1 MRQKS
6 KSFSNDSERHLS
18 PDLIESLDKERLI
31 QLVMQAA
38 AENPETFNQITS
50 AVSRSVAEAAEAAE
64 ASDKTDNAEHV
75 DHMVGSSKAML
86 DVFSTIRKVAAVD
99 APVLIT
105 GESGTG
111 KELAALA
118 IHERSARSG
127 SPLIPIN
134 CAGLPPTLI
143 NSELFGYEKGAFTG
157 ASSRRMGRIEAAN
170 GGTLFLDEIG
180 DIPMELQAHL
190 LRFLQEQTI
199 DRLGGNRP
207 ISVNVRVLAATNTDL
222 EAAVKAGQ
230 FREDLFYRLNVLTV
244 KIPPLRERTD
254 DVELLCTYF
263 LHKFSNE
270 IGREELKFD
279 EPTIEALRAYSWPGN
294 VRELIS
300 YIRRGVVMAEGDS
313 ITVHDLG
320 MPMPDESD
328 DGTSGTQ
335 GGPAGGMG
343 GNEPEL
349 AGQSTRVAQNFDAQ
363 SACADKMSLAA
374 AKSRFERE
382 IIQTALKSHD
392 KNVTRTAEDLG
403 VSRVTLYR
411 LIAKHELHD
420 E

>member
-6 KSFSNDSERHLS
+6 NPISSESERHLT
-18 PDLIESLDKERLI
+18 PDLIESLDKERLV
-31 QLVMQAA
+31 QLIMQAA
-38 AENPETFNQITS
+38 AESPDTFNRITS
-50 AVSRSVAEAAEAAE
+50 AVRNNATVAEDASPNADRAETA
-64 ASDKTDNAEHV
+64 

-111 KELAALA
+111 KELAAQA
-118 IHERSARSG
+118 IHERSARSRG
-127 SPLIPIN
+127 PLVPIN

-157 ASSRRMGRIEAAN
+157 ASARRIGRIEAAN

-199 DRLGGNRP
+199 DRLGGNRA

-222 EAAVKAGQ
+222 ETAVKAGR

-244 KIPPLRERTD
+244 KIPPLRERAD
-254 DVELLCTYF
+254 DIELLSTYF

-270 IGREELKFD
+270 IGRNELKFD
-279 EPTIEALRAYSWPGN
+279 EPTVEALRTYSWPGN

-300 YIRRGVVMAEGDS
+300 YIRRGVVMAEGDN
-313 ITVHDLG
+313 ITIHDLG
-320 MPMPDESD
+320 MPTRDENDEGS
-328 DGTSGTQ
+328 GGTQ
-335 GGPAGGMG
+335 GGPAGAMG
-343 GNEPEL
+343 GGEPEL
-349 AGQSTRVAQNFDAQ
+349 ARGQPTKAAHNFDAQ